1 MKKFKI
7 QMIEKRTIEVEVVA
21 SSLEEAI
28 AIGREGELD
37 LSSYK
42 EVDGSNEIY
51 FYEAIETNDK
61 IFPNATPWHEKILHD
76 ALKFDFIKQNQIED
90 AICIIQKYQDDLTLL
105 ENETTE
111 GSIGL
116 QLALASQI

>member
-1 MKKFKI
+1 MKKQKLNSW
-7 QMIEKRTIEVEVVA
+7 QEKV
-21 SSLEEAI
+21 
-28 AIGREGELD
+28 
-37 LSSYK
+37 
-42 EVDGSNEIY
+42 IY
-51 FYEAIETNDK
+51 DAMKYE
-61 IFPNATPWHEKILHD
+61 
-76 ALKFDFIKQNQIED
+76 FINQSQVED

>member
-1 MKKFKI
+1 MKKQKLNSW
-7 QMIEKRTIEVEVVA
+7 QEKV
-21 SSLEEAI
+21 
-28 AIGREGELD
+28 
-37 LSSYK
+37 
-42 EVDGSNEIY
+42 
-51 FYEAIETNDK
+51 
-61 IFPNATPWHEKILHD
+61 LHD
-76 ALKFDFIKQNQIED
+76 ALEFDFIKQNQVED